1 MSAYSPSPMRGQS
14 PDDEK
19 LALEFFVPFLILL
32 TLLAFWYYRRNRST
46 RIINSSR
53 PFYSGSG
60 SSSSSTVLPA
70 SVVKSCPL
78 YIYYANLPGCAVCL
92 SMFENGETGRVL
104 TCKHCFHTG
113 CIKRWFDNN
122 STCPLCPSLVQTPES
137 VPDTGSTLG

>member
-78 YIYYANLPGCAVCL
+78 YTMRICPDVLCVCPCL
-92 SMFENGETGRVL
+92 KMVRRVG
-104 TCKHCFHTG
+104 F
-113 CIKRWFDNN
+113 
-122 STCPLCPSLVQTPES
+122 
-137 VPDTGSTLG
+137 